1 MYSRFVHKATT
12 SHKFANNRYLDTP
25 QKAGKLKS
33 LQARASVAEKEVQ
46 KLRLRIKESAES
58 IGVNVDEPLHC
69 DLLSIMEKENDSV
82 KDKFPEGTFR
92 RLFWEEQ
99 LKAAKVNDSRQ
110 MRWHP
115 MMIR

>member
-1 MYSRFVHKATT
+1 M
-12 SHKFANNRYLDTP
+12 
-25 QKAGKLKS
+25 
-33 LQARASVAEKEVQ
+33 AEEEVQ

-115 MMIR
+115 MMIRWCLNLKLLSSSTYHSLRTYGFIKLPSERTL